1 MSNSELLRAN
11 LPVKVLSFRST
22 LHRAVPSMV
31 RITLAQPVSTTFLA
45 EAAAPTA
52 ASEETEEEEKKSRY
66 VERTFE
72 ARKQD
77 AKIDPPLGTQFGAG
91 RLYAAVLSRRG
102 PVGRADGYIFEGKE
116 LEVRFIITNL
126 RLH

>member
-1 MSNSELLRAN
+1 
-11 LPVKVLSFRST
+11 
-22 LHRAVPSMV
+22 MV

-52 ASEETEEEEKKSRY
+52 ASEETEEEKKSLY

-91 RLYAAVLSRRG
+91 RLYAAISNRRG
-102 PVGRADGYIFEGKE
+102 PVGRADGYIYEGKE